1 MPVIIQFTLQVIAVS
16 FILAIIFV
24 PFIKKLSFL
33 VRAIDIP
40 NKRKIHQKPIPRLGG
55 LAIYLVFLTG
65 FMIFGTPSAIMNS
78 VLIASFLIVLVGIID
93 DIKPLDAKTKITVQF
108 MAALVLVFYGELLID
123 FIEAFGIYF
132 EFGIFAYPLT
142 IFFILGCI
150 NCLNF
155 IDGLDGLAAGVS
167 SIYFTTIIIVP
178 LIIGMNGVDYLI
190 TAIMLGATLG
200 FLLYNFNPASIF
212 MGDTGSTFLGLIIA
226 VITLLG
232 FKAVTLTS
240 LFIPLM
246 LLAIPILDTIFAIL
260 RRLLKK
266 EKISNPDKLHIH
278 HQLLNKNLSQRAVV
292 LNIYAVN
299 SLFSLAIILY
309 ILDYTT
315 FSYVLY
321 GLLLVLITVF
331 IVKTEILIPSKK

>member
-1 MPVIIQFTLQVIAVS
+1 MINIMQFTGQVIFIS
-16 FILAIIFV
+16 FVLVLLLV
-24 PFIKKLSFL
+24 PLIKKLSFL
-33 VRAIDIP
+33 VNAIDQP
-40 NKRKIHQKPIPRLGG
+40 NKRKIHQTPIPRLGG
-55 LAIYLVFLTG
+55 LAIYLAFLGG
-65 FMIFGTPSAIMNS
+65 FMIFGTPSEIMNS

-93 DIKPLDAKTKITVQF
+93 DIKPLDAKTKIVVQF
-108 MAALVLVFYGELLID
+108 LAALVLVFYGELSID

-132 EFGIFAYPLT
+132 EFGIFAFPLT

-155 IDGLDGLAAGVS
+155 IDGLDGLAAGVA
-167 SIYFTTIIIVP
+167 SIYFITIIIIS
-178 LIIGMNGVDYLI
+178 LIFGLSGADYLI

-200 FLLYNFNPASIF
+200 FLVYNFNPASIF

-240 LFIPLM
+240 LFIPLA
-246 LLAIPILDTIFAIL
+246 LLAIPILDTVFAIL
-260 RRLLKK
+260 RRILKK
-266 EKISNPDKLHIH
+266 EKITNPDKLHIH
-278 HQLLNKNLSQRAVV
+278 HQLLNKNLSQRMVV

-309 ILDYTT
+309 MLEYIV
-315 FSYVLY
+315 FSYILY
-321 GLLLVLITVF
+321 GMLVLLISIF
-331 IVKTEILIPSKK
+331 IAKTEILVPNNK